1 MIKALIG
8 NGGHAREV
16 MAQMGIKLF
25 RFVDDQ
31 YMDND
36 TLPLS
41 ELDIEKYEVMVAI
54 ADSRDRYDTIQRLP
68 KGIKFFKFIHPTA
81 LIMDN
86 VEIGEG
92 SFIGAYSIL
101 TTNIKIG
108 KHAILNRGNQ
118 IGHDTI
124 IGDFFSAMPG
134 SIVSGNV
141 RIHNYVYLGTNSSIR
156 EKLTIIDDVTIG
168 LNTGIVK
175 SINKSGTNV
184 PISMFGLQKDSI
196 VSRYWFTGIDS
207 TKTFSIPRNGED
219 RLVLNYDQKIPEFN
233 QRDNWKSLKGFLSSN
248 KKLKFQF
255 FKDTEDPFYNQIFYV
270 PTLRFNIYDV
280 HTARNVA

>member
-16 MAQMGIKLF
+16 TAQMGIKLV

-54 ADSRDRYDTIQRLP
+54 ADSRGRYDTIQRLP
-68 KGIKFFKFIHPTA
+68 KGVKFFKFIHPTA

-108 KHAILNRGNQ
+108 KHAILNRGNH
-118 IGHDTI
+118 IGHDCV

-134 SIVSGNV
+134 SVVSGNV
-141 RIHNYVYLGTNSSIR
+141 RIYDCVYLGNNSSIK
-156 EKLTIIDDVTIG
+156 EKLSIHSLTTIG
-168 LNTGIVK
+168 MNGAVVK
-175 SINKSGTNV
+175 HIEEPGTYVGV
-184 PISMFGLQKDSI
+184 PVK
-196 VSRYWFTGIDS
+196 
-207 TKTFSIPRNGED
+207 
-219 RLVLNYDQKIPEFN
+219 KI
-233 QRDNWKSLKGFLSSN
+233 K
-248 KKLKFQF
+248 
-255 FKDTEDPFYNQIFYV
+255 
-270 PTLRFNIYDV
+270 
-280 HTARNVA
+280 